1 MSDSVQFPQKSP
13 FNEVLKR
20 INAGA
25 TVVTP
30 NRRLALALKEKFNQN
45 QIGQKLAV
53 WYSSDVLPFAA
64 LIERIYLDALYLSQS
79 SVLPQLLSDVQ
90 EQVLWESSY

>member
-1 MSDSVQFPQKSP
+1 MSDSVQFPKIP

-45 QIGQKLAV
+45 QINQKLGCL
-53 WYSSDVLPFAA
+53 VLF
-64 LIERIYLDALYLSQS
+64 
-79 SVLPQLLSDVQ
+79 
-90 EQVLWESSY
+90 